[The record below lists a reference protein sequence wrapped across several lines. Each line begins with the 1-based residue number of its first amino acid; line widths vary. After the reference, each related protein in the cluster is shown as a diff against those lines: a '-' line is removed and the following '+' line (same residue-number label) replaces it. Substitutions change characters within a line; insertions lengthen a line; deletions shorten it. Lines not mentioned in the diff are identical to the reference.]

1 MKLADLKWAAG
12 IFVSAALRPPGH
24 EDCECHPKLGYRG
37 PRSDGTG
44 SGDFVPEGAGGIQPT
59 RQRENA
65 NASLPSR
72 R

>member
-12 IFVSAALRPPGH
+12 MFVSAALRPAGH

-44 SGDFVPEGAGGIQPT
+44 SDGFQPERADEAGGDEMGVSA
-59 RQRENA
+59 RA
-65 NASLPSR
+65 GGDSV
-72 R
+72 